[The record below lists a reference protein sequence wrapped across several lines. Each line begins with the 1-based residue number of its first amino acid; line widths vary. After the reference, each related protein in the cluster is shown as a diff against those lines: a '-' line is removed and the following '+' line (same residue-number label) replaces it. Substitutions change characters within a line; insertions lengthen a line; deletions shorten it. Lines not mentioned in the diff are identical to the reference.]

1 MNVDERVTSTSL
13 IILFSYLLTVERIKN
28 NKLLYNILEILEHG
42 ESQVRIP
49 SGAQIF
55 FCVLLWLIL
64 YISLNFLYNINLY
77 RDGVNFKEFVSEIG
91 ILRVNSAKVLNIRTA
106 TWQME
111 EKQNVSY
118 LKRAK
123 KKSGSRF
130 DASEIRKV
138 NTEERKWVLE
148 LTEKCVTL

>member
-1 MNVDERVTSTSL
+1 
-13 IILFSYLLTVERIKN
+13 
-28 NKLLYNILEILEHG
+28 
-42 ESQVRIP
+42 
-49 SGAQIF
+49 
-55 FCVLLWLIL
+55 
-64 YISLNFLYNINLY
+64 
-77 RDGVNFKEFVSEIG
+77 
-91 ILRVNSAKVLNIRTA
+91 
-106 TWQME
+106 ME

>member
-1 MNVDERVTSTSL
+1 M
-13 IILFSYLLTVERIKN
+13 
-28 NKLLYNILEILEHG
+28 
-42 ESQVRIP
+42 
-49 SGAQIF
+49 
-55 FCVLLWLIL
+55 IL

>member
-1 MNVDERVTSTSL
+1 M
-13 IILFSYLLTVERIKN
+13 
-28 NKLLYNILEILEHG
+28 
-42 ESQVRIP
+42 
-49 SGAQIF
+49 
-55 FCVLLWLIL
+55 IL

-91 ILRVNSAKVLNIRTA
+91 ILRINSAKVLNIRTA

-123 KKSGSRF
+123 KKKNQDPDLMQVKF
-130 DASEIRKV
+130 
-138 NTEERKWVLE
+138 
-148 LTEKCVTL
+148 EK